1 MPSKEYWDT
10 CLFITYLQ
18 NKKEEKDIVDI
29 VDALLRGASQKNER
43 LIVISTLVIAE
54 IRPTNIY
61 EPFHWAVVRDLF
73 FTNRPYIKVQVLTP
87 RLAELASSIGGEHNN
102 LSPADSVHI
111 ATALSENVDVFYTL
125 DGFHERGKR
134 RSSDILDHDGK
145 IGKPAL
151 KIKVPVMPLNT
162 QLQLNKS

>member
-61 EPFHWAVVRDLF
+61 E
-73 FTNRPYIKVQVLTP
+73 K
-87 RLAELASSIGGEHNN
+87 
-102 LSPADSVHI
+102 
-111 ATALSENVDVFYTL
+111 
-125 DGFHERGKR
+125 
-134 RSSDILDHDGK
+134 
-145 IGKPAL
+145 
-151 KIKVPVMPLNT
+151 
-162 QLQLNKS
+162 